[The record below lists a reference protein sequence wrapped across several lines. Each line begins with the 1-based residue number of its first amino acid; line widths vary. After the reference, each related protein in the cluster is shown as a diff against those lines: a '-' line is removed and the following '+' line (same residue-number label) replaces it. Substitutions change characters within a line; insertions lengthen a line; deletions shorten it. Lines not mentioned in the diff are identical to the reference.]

1 MKSGMRVNRNW
12 LFWLLLCQP
21 MTHSEVVLTDQV
33 RANFGITTV
42 VANTEQV
49 ARHWQ
54 ATAQVL
60 DTATLISGLADL
72 HAAQATVTASNNEVQ
87 RLEALYKADNAA
99 LKAVEAAR
107 AQAAND
113 HARVQS
119 LQAQLLA
126 GWGTAITRLPTA
138 AREQLMHEILA
149 GKIALIR
156 AEVAASAPTS
166 LGASSVTMK
175 LLNDDRGIKA
185 TLLGTLPQKNAQ
197 SVGKAYLL
205 SASVTDQL
213 DLQPGEV
220 LSADLQDSTHKL
232 SGIKLPQAAVV
243 RWQGQQ
249 WAYVETAVGHYQRVT
264 LHITQSMPDGL
275 LVSDGIKAGEKVVS
289 VGAVL
294 LLGAELAPTRAENTA
309 AKED

>member
-1 MKSGMRVNRNW
+1 MRMNKNW
-12 LFWLLLCQP
+12 LFSLLLCQS
-21 MTHSEVVLTDQV
+21 MTHAEVVLTDQV
-33 RANFGITTV
+33 RANFGITTA

-60 DTATLISGLADL
+60 DTASLISGLADL
-72 HAAQATVTASNNEVQ
+72 HAAQATATASNNEAQ
-87 RLEALYKADNAA
+87 RMEALYKADNAS
-99 LKAVEAAR
+99 LKAVEATR

-113 HARVQS
+113 HAHVQS
-119 LQAQLLA
+119 LQAQLLT
-126 GWGTAITRLPTA
+126 GWGAAITRLPTA

-175 LLNDDRGIKA
+175 LLNDDRAIKA
-185 TLLGTLPQKNAQ
+185 TLLGTLPQTNAQ

-205 SASVTDQL
+205 SAAVNEQL

-220 LSADLQDSTHKL
+220 LSAELQDSTRKL
-232 SGIKLPQAAVV
+232 TGVKLPHAAVV

-249 WAYVETAVGHYQRVT
+249 WAYVETAVGHYQRVA
-264 LHITQSMPDGL
+264 LQIAQSLPDGL
-275 LVSDGIKAGEKVVS
+275 LVGDGIKAGDKVVN
-289 VGAVL
+289 VGTGL
-294 LLGAELAPTRAENTA
+294 LLGAELAPTRAENPV
-309 AKED
+309 AKEN